1 MLRAMRR
8 QQAEGTI
15 ALMGATIHL
24 LGEVREKVSSTQ
36 IRAAAGKSV
45 KQLSRYVPP
54 LVAEY
59 IKKENLYVGGGSTES
74 NGAGGGQSAI
84 FSRSPASW
92 ARRQEP

>member
-1 MLRAMRR
+1 MRR

-24 LGEVREKVSSTQ
+24 LGAVREKVSSTQ
-36 IRAAAGKSV
+36 IRAAANKSI

-59 IKKENLYVGGGSTES
+59 IKKENLYQGDGTEKGGVSEDKMLSFQDARHHGHAGRSHK
-74 NGAGGGQSAI
+74 NG
-84 FSRSPASW
+84 
-92 ARRQEP
+92 